1 MRRCARCSPRPA
13 DPSSCVSCAACR
25 TRILA
30 VADVVEAMS
39 SQRPYRPALGL
50 EQALAEIE
58 TGRGIVYD
66 ADVTD
71 ACGGL
76 FQDGF
81 SFS

>member
-1 MRRCARCSPRPA
+1 
-13 DPSSCVSCAACR
+13 
-25 TRILA
+25 
-30 VADVVEAMS
+30 VVEAMS
-39 SQRPYRPALGL
+39 SHRPYRPALGL
-50 EQALAEIE
+50 EQAVAEIE

-66 ADVTD
+66 ADVID